1 VDFKVFIDEVSEFS
15 DKLLGRSSRE
25 RVCEMIRV
33 LTSEFHRWLGRHAG
47 RARAELRWPQAPTT
61 HRRTIKTLKRFLQF
75 LLKLLF
81 NDQ

>member
-47 RARAELRWPQAPTT
+47 RASGITLAPSS
-61 HRRTIKTLKRFLQF
+61 
-75 LLKLLF
+75 
-81 NDQ
+81 NESP